1 MAKSRTSGQ
10 GRPKGVPN
18 KATADIKRLAQ
29 HYGPDAIAALAEM
42 SGLEPGTR
50 AESETA
56 RIAALRELLDRGYG
70 RASQPP
76 SGDPDAPPLAIDFRW
91 ADATPLEPDDAAVEG
106 DWVRRCPGQRHN
118 ANHHGNIRCRRV
130 LSVKL

>member
-10 GRPKGVPN
+10 GRPRGVPN

-29 HYGPDAIAALAEM
+29 YYGPDAIAALAEM

-56 RIAALRELLDRGYG
+56 RIAALKELLDRGYG
-70 RASQPP
+70 RASQPL
-76 SGDPDAPPLAIDFRW
+76 SGDPDSPPLAIDFRW
-91 ADATPLEPDDAAVEG
+91 ADAAPPEPDDA
-106 DWVRRCPGQRHN
+106 N
-118 ANHHGNIRCRRV
+118 AAAAGVVVALANGTTPTTTVTFDVGEC
-130 LSVKL
+130 